1 MKLFKYTFLPI
12 FLAGSWIGLS
22 EFIRNDIFLKDFWS
36 DHYENLA
43 VVFPYEPINGAVWA
57 IWSYCFAIAVF
68 VISNRFDFLQ
78 TAMLSWF
85 FGFIMM
91 WLVVWNLGVLPSG
104 LLYYAIPLSI
114 LEVIVAIW
122 MIRWFQDKGGRKI
135 SDV

>member
-22 EFIRNDIFLKDFWS
+22 EFIRNDIFLKDYWS

-57 IWSYCFAIAVF
+57 IWSYCFAIAIF
-68 VISNRFDFLQ
+68 IISKRFDFLQ
-78 TAMLSWF
+78 TTILSWF
-85 FGFIMM
+85 VGFVMM
-91 WLVVWNLGVLPSG
+91 WLVVWNLGVLPPG

-114 LEVIVAIW
+114 VEVIVALW
-122 MIRWFQDKGGRKI
+122 VIRWFQDKGGRKMY
-135 SDV
+135 DV